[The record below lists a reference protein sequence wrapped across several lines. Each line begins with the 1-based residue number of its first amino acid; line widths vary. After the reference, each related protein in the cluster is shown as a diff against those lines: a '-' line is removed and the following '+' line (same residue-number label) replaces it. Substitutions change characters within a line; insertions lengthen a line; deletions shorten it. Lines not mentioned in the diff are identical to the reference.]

1 MKEEVLAYLAAGN
14 TKAAAMHKF
23 GLTRYKLE
31 KMLRD
36 REGPVTVENNC
47 SKFVS
52 EFVEDNAEAVAF
64 PLDTM
69 YRVYCGYCISVND
82 SPVSL
87 REFVDSVLTACGVE
101 RPDTG
106 YFNLCKVKSHLTIF
120 VKCTKTKRVLDYYAS
135 MAGNSFLR
143 NRMIGSLNSE
153 FDKDC
158 IRLLTSDI
166 DFKGFV
172 EKWGSIRCIYCLD
185 EEPVELTDVAVKDE
199 EVNEVKEE
207 PPVEVTVECVYNDA
221 TSFVEPDMVS
231 RKFYTLKSLQRF
243 FHVAYVCKPTVKVV
257 LCDDRHNI
265 TAITGSMDATP
276 VFSTLQSWQ
285 MEDADWMES
294 KVNSWIDTNIQFSA
308 EGVALQNICLYTTGY
323 NALNLAM
330 VKCAMQRK
338 VNLSA
343 MHYNPKKNDYWQQ
356 ELISSFPTVNQPLA
370 QFVEPGKYFVHGE
383 ISGDVLY
390 RLELKMNDV
399 DNKPY
404 EFVSTDKDVIQ
415 MIRNNLSYKFMKHPY
430 TMRIYRHDGQT
441 CTKIFGMFV
450 TEEDM
455 E

>member
-1 MKEEVLAYLAAGN
+1 MKEEVLEFLAAGN
-14 TKAAAMHKF
+14 TKVAAMHKF

-31 KMLRD
+31 KVLRD
-36 REGPVTVENNC
+36 REGPVTQEDSC
-47 SKFVS
+47 TKFVH
-52 EFVEDNAEAVAF
+52 EFVDEGAEAAAF
-64 PLDTM
+64 PLDNM
-69 YRVYCGYCISVND
+69 YRVYCGYCVSANS

-87 REFVDSVLTACGVE
+87 REFVDRILTACDIA
-101 RPDTG
+101 RPDIG
-106 YFNLCKVKSHLTIF
+106 YFNMCKTKSHLTVF

-135 MAGNSFLR
+135 MASNSFLR
-143 NRMIGSLNSE
+143 NRMIGSLDSE

-158 IRLLTSDI
+158 IKLLTSDI
-166 DFKGFV
+166 DFKGFI
-172 EKWGSIRCIYCLD
+172 EKWGSIKYIYNLE
-185 EEPVELTDVAVKDE
+185 EEPVEST
-199 EVNEVKEE
+199 
-207 PPVEVTVECVYNDA
+207 VEVESDREVDSTKVESPGEAMVECIYNDA
-221 TSFVEPDMVS
+221 TSFVEQDMVS

-243 FHVAYVCKPTVKVV
+243 FHVVHVCKPAVKVV

-265 TAITGSMDATP
+265 TAITGSMDAAP
-276 VFSTLQSWQ
+276 VFETLQSWQ
-285 MEDADWMES
+285 MEDAGWMES
-294 KVNSWIDTNIQFSA
+294 KANAWIESNVQFNT
-308 EGVALQNICLYTTGY
+308 EGVALQKICLYTTGY

-330 VKCAMQRK
+330 VKCAMQKK
-338 VNLSA
+338 VNLNA

-356 ELISSFPTVNQPLA
+356 ELITSFPTVDQPLSR
-370 QFVEPGKYFVHGE
+370 FVEPGKYFVHGE
-383 ISGDVLY
+383 ISGEVLY

-415 MIRNNLSYKFMKHPY
+415 MIRNNLSYKFVKHPY